1 MIAVVQR
8 VKEASVSVEGEVKGE
23 IGEGLLILLGVA
35 KGDGSGDAAG
45 LAKKTALMRIFRDEA
60 GKMNR
65 SVMEVGGSVLVV
77 SQFTLCADTTRGR
90 RPGFERAAAPEDA
103 ERLYLEFV
111 EVLRAM
117 GVRTETG
124 VFRADM
130 AVTLTND
137 GPVTMIVDTLQSTLR
152 ATQRGAD
159 VDW

>member
-8 VKEASVSVEGEVKGE
+8 VKQASVSVKGEVKGA

-45 LAKKTALMRIFRDEA
+45 LARKTAQMRIFQDEA

-65 SVMEVGGSVLVV
+65 SVMEVGGSALVV
-77 SQFTLCADTTRGR
+77 SQFTLLADTTRGR

-137 GPVTMIVDTLQSTLR
+137 GPVTIIVDTLQTTSRT
-152 ATQRGAD
+152 TQRCAD
-159 VDW
+159 VDC